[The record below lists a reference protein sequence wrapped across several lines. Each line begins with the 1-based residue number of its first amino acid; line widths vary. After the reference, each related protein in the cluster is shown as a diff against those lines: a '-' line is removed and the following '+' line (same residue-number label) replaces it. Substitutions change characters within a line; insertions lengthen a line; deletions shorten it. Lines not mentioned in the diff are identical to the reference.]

1 MTDYFP
7 CAGDAIT
14 TDDLK
19 LPKAIDFASCAQV
32 AEFVR
37 LLECRSIKDVAEVV
51 VVEVDI
57 ELGQKVINDIRES
70 ERIGVYFFI
79 GDIHLPEVLALR
91 QDFPL
96 VPHVNQRFDE
106 FPRSLCLY
114 DKGYEELK
122 LDWTAIAFLER
133 IREWLALT
141 AKGKLHR
148 DDQPLE
154 PILLF
159 TEGDIILPSD
169 IDNEPFL
176 IVCPTEI
183 SDHHVTLVA
192 KKMLPDQKVNEF
204 SYVALQISTDPQT
217 HGIIRST
224 PRTLQDLHILLESAN
239 TNLLQFIESKFDQL
253 KENGNFEKLK
263 KAKLIIIVKLP
274 KKRTTQGDI
283 ESVEKRAFL
292 TVQDDVRSIG
302 IKLEKWVPTPE
313 GNDLGINLFR
323 KKDKNGSD
331 IQVGVLNPMSEFTPE
346 IGQILNGVTSET
358 DKRISFF
365 GVGAL
370 GSQVVMNLARKGYS
384 KFKLID
390 NDILFP
396 HNLARHALFGGL
408 VGKQKVGGMT
418 FIINDLHNKS
428 DSAKGFF
435 IDLIRGGRDSEEYKS
450 VVSEIADADYFIDAT
465 TSIAMSRFLATQ
477 IESPA
482 RRIALFLNPTG
493 SSLILLAEDTK
504 RAITLDQLEMQYYRF
519 LTSQVDLH
527 NHLSNAKGSL
537 RYAGT
542 CRDISSRLP
551 QDAIAFHSAIASNA
565 LEKVMANENAQIQ
578 IWENSFDD
586 YKLKYFEATP
596 TTVTVVKQNEWTLCI
611 DSDFMKKIHE
621 ERIKDLPN
629 ETGGVLVGA
638 YDMSRKVVYLVDSI
652 LSPDDS
658 KKWPTVYIRGHKYLE
673 KNMDR
678 IREITQEHLTY
689 VGEWHSHPAGCS
701 CIPSLDDRK
710 AFLWQAEEMEK
721 SGYPAIM
728 LIAGDNNNYAF
739 YIKEI

>member
-1 MTDYFP
+1 M
-7 CAGDAIT
+7 
-14 TDDLK
+14 
-19 LPKAIDFASCAQV
+19 
-32 AEFVR
+32 
-37 LLECRSIKDVAEVV
+37 
-51 VVEVDI
+51 
-57 ELGQKVINDIRES
+57 
-70 ERIGVYFFI
+70 
-79 GDIHLPEVLALR
+79 
-91 QDFPL
+91 
-96 VPHVNQRFDE
+96 
-106 FPRSLCLY
+106 
-114 DKGYEELK
+114 
-122 LDWTAIAFLER
+122 
-133 IREWLALT
+133 T
-141 AKGKLHR
+141 AKGKLHKN
-148 DDQPLE
+148 DQPLE

-169 IDNEPFL
+169 IDDEPFL
-176 IVCPTEI
+176 IVYPTEL
-183 SDHHVTLVA
+183 SDRHVTLVA
-192 KKMLPDQKVNEF
+192 KKMAPDQKVNEF
-204 SYVALQISTDPQT
+204 SYIALQISTDPQT

-224 PRTLQDLHILLESAN
+224 PRTLHDLHVLLESAN
-239 TNLLQFIESKFDQL
+239 TKLLPFIESKFDEL
-253 KENGNFEKLK
+253 KENGNFERLK
-263 KAKLIIIVKLP
+263 KAKLIIIVNLP
-274 KKRTTQGDI
+274 KKRTAQDNI

-302 IKLEKWVPTPE
+302 IKLGKWVLTPD
-313 GNDLGINLFR
+313 GKDLGINLFR

-384 KFKLID
+384 NFKLVD

-408 VGKQKVGGMT
+408 VGKQKVGGMA

-435 IDLIRGGRDSEEYKS
+435 IDLIRDRRNSEEYKS
-450 VVSEIADADYFIDAT
+450 AVSEIADADYFIDAT

-504 RAITLDQLEMQYYRF
+504 REIKIDQLEMQYYRF

-527 NHLSNAKGSL
+527 NHLSNAKGNL

-542 CRDISSRLP
+542 CRDISSRLS

-565 LEKVMANENAQIQ
+565 LEKAMASESAQIQ

-596 TTVTVVKQNEWTLCI
+596 STVIVVKQNEWSLCI

-621 ERIKDLPN
+621 ERITDLPN
-629 ETGGVLVGA
+629 ETGGVLIGA

-652 LSPDDS
+652 LSPEDS

-689 VGEWHSHPAGCS
+689 VGEWHSHPTGCS
-701 CIPSLDDRK
+701 CIPSLDDKK
-710 AFLWQAEEMEK
+710 AFLWQAEVMEK

-728 LIAGDNNNYAF
+728 LIAGDNNNYAL